1 MTPMTEIGGTRRTV
15 TLDAII
21 DTGFDGE
28 VCVPIDDGVTLGLEL
43 KGKTF
48 VELAD
53 GSQKAELLFAGK
65 VKFLNKLQ
73 NVEMTL
79 TEGEDALIGTE
90 LLAGCRFS
98 VDFDTGKVRLKRKP
112 VGSGK

>member
-1 MTPMTEIGGTRRTV
+1 MKHVTVLRQAGRTTFCFSAELTGDLRTNSTGNSFMTPMTEIEVSGTRRTV

-28 VCVPIDDGVTLGLEL
+28 ICVPIDDGVTLGLEL

-53 GSQKAELLFAGK
+53 GSQKVELLFAGS
-65 VKFLNKLQ
+65 VTFLNKHQ
-73 NVEMTL
+73 NV
-79 TEGEDALIGTE
+79 
-90 LLAGCRFS
+90 
-98 VDFDTGKVRLKRKP
+98 
-112 VGSGK
+112 